1 LTPLTNKQKRK
12 IKMSKT
18 KTNSN
23 NSNTE
28 NNTQRIGRQTNNPV
42 AQTRN
47 SRQTAQI
54 SAPAPAV
61 VTHQMTPTRQPVTI
75 TVRSTGEE
83 INRVLIERSGYHV
96 VRYDSR
102 YHVVRGNSRVA
113 PYILGHDDTDDV
125 LGVA

>member
-1 LTPLTNKQKRK
+1 
-12 IKMSKT
+12 MSKT

-23 NSNTE
+23 NSNTA

-54 SAPAPAV
+54 SAPAV

>member
-1 LTPLTNKQKRK
+1 
-12 IKMSKT
+12 MSKTKT

-47 SRQTAQI
+47 TRQTVQI
-54 SAPAPAV
+54 SIPVPAPTV
-61 VTHQMTPTRQPVTI
+61 VTRQMTPARQPVTI

>member
-1 LTPLTNKQKRK
+1 
-12 IKMSKT
+12 MSKTKTKT

-23 NSNTE
+23 TSNTE

-54 SAPAPAV
+54 SAPVPAPTV
-61 VTHQMTPTRQPVTI
+61 VTRQTTPARQPVTI